1 MGRVII
7 FKIIL
12 AIITLTLLAFQY
24 VIWKKIASRF
34 SDDTTVRRLRAAY
47 WLFVGAGQLVMWFAV
62 LYPGRGPETTL
73 PEWYQP
79 LHGALLAIN
88 YSHFFWLLP
97 LGLFWLAGI
106 VYCKFRSQ
114 ATSNQPAVSGEAVS
128 RSEFL
133 RRALGTAAFGVNLLP
148 AATSVTAIS
157 GIFLGSKEIAVMPKE
172 TRLRGL
178 HDDLKG
184 LRLVQISDIHIG
196 NLIGERYLNF
206 TLGLIRDAL
215 PDYVVVTGDIIDN
228 NNAFLPV
235 AANYFAQIEAMLK
248 RSTDKRGE
256 SRLYG
261 VLGNHDLIDNGLVAA
276 QGFNRAGLRILHNEV
291 KLVRRGR
298 GQLQIAG
305 LDYPPL
311 GRGRTEI
318 MKQYFS
324 QMSQKRNAEAPI
336 ILLNH
341 NPADFEFLKGQQVDL
356 VLSGH
361 THGGQINFSRAQ
373 NTLLNGAHWMY
384 KYYVDHYA
392 EGDSQLYVNR
402 GLGHWFP
409 LRVNCPPEITVITLT

>member
-1 MGRVII
+1 MGRVIV
-7 FKIIL
+7 FKIVF

-34 SDDTTVRRLRAAY
+34 TDDKTLRRLRVVY
-47 WLFVGAGQLVMWFAV
+47 WLFVGAGQSVMWFSV
-62 LYPGRGPETTL
+62 LYPGRGPATTL

-79 LHGALLAIN
+79 LHGVLLAIN
-88 YSHFFWLLP
+88 YSHFAWLLP
-97 LGLFWLAGI
+97 LGFFWLAGI
-106 VYCKFRSQ
+106 VYSRINRTKSAR
-114 ATSNQPAVSGEAVS
+114 PAVAEAGIS

-133 RRALGTAAFGVNLLP
+133 RSALGATAFGVNLLP

-157 GIFLGSKEIAVMPKE
+157 GIFLGSREIAVMPKE
-172 TRLRGL
+172 IRLNGL

-206 TLGLIRDAL
+206 TLGLIRDAR

-228 NNAFLPV
+228 NNVFLPV
-235 AANYFAQIEAMLK
+235 AANYFALIEAML
-248 RSTDKRGE
+248 RRPTDKPGD
-256 SRLYG
+256 SRLLG

-276 QGFNRAGLRILHNEV
+276 QGLSRAGLRILRNDV
-291 KLVRRGR
+291 QMVRRGR
-298 GQLQIAG
+298 GKLQIGG

-311 GRGRTEI
+311 GRGRTEM
-318 MKQYFS
+318 MKAYFS
-324 QMSQKRNAEAPI
+324 EVKEKRSAETPLV
-336 ILLNH
+336 LLNH
-341 NPADFEFLKGQQVDL
+341 NPADFEFLKYQQVDL

-361 THGGQINFSRAQ
+361 THGGQINFSRSQ
-373 NTLLNGAHWMY
+373 NTLLNGARWIY

-392 EGDSQLYVNR
+392 EQDSQLYVNR

-409 LRVNCPPEITVITLT
+409 LRMNCPPEITVITLA